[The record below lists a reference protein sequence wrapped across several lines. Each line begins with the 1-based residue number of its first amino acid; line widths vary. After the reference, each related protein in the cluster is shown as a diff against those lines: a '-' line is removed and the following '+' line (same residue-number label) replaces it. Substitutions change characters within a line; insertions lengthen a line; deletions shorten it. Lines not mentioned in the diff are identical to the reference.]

1 MHSNSSEAW
10 EGPRWSG
17 YWRRSWKHRS
27 PLCLASVPQPLQPW
41 RGEGTAC
48 RWGQGTPY
56 LCDERVPAIITRS
69 PPSLPLLRTKA
80 KAARSCSKE
89 AVLAHTWTWVVW
101 LAQNYPCRE
110 ACTSDSRLQLGVL
123 IFCALWYMSVSP
135 KYRARYSKPS
145 SAKKR
150 RQDQGLGQS
159 WLSRMEQEVRTM
171 VPQTDWL
178 VDTQPVGG

>member
-1 MHSNSSEAW
+1 MGPGNSLSLKCQD
-10 EGPRWSG
+10 G
-17 YWRRSWKHRS
+17 
-27 PLCLASVPQPLQPW
+27 
-41 RGEGTAC
+41 
-48 RWGQGTPY
+48 
-56 LCDERVPAIITRS
+56 DERVPAIITRS

-150 RQDQGLGQS
+150 RQDQGWGRAGCPGWNRKSGQWS
-159 WLSRMEQEVRTM
+159 HRQTGWLIHNQWVARGLQSVSNTFTSSNLHGRYQ
-171 VPQTDWL
+171 
-178 VDTQPVGG
+178 

>member
-1 MHSNSSEAW
+1 MVWLLEEVLEAQVPTLPGFCSPAPAALERGRDSMSMGPGNSLSLKCQD
-10 EGPRWSG
+10 G
-17 YWRRSWKHRS
+17 
-27 PLCLASVPQPLQPW
+27 
-41 RGEGTAC
+41 
-48 RWGQGTPY
+48 
-56 LCDERVPAIITRS
+56 DERVPAIITRS

-171 VPQTDWL
+171 VPQIDWL